1 MSRSLAVLGVLLA
14 AGCGDTPP
22 RGVGLHVLVPSDT
35 DAAVPPV
42 RLEPLADGL
51 VQPTVIAALPGR
63 TDLWIAD
70 RPGGI
75 WHVTPAGDAVL
86 VADLGPRIVPLDP
99 DGDERGLVGLALH
112 PGSVDDTRLLLH
124 WTAPPRP
131 DAPAGYD
138 HTATIAELV
147 VADDGTVGEPR
158 VILEVDAPQAGD
170 VGGPLAFD
178 PGGALL
184 IALGDGGG
192 TGDRGFGH
200 APGGNAQDLS
210 SLLGKV
216 LRIDVDV
223 PDAPYA
229 IPTDNPLVGPGDLGR
244 PEVWAWGFHDPRGLA
259 VDHDRV
265 LVADRGQDRQEE
277 VTAVTAGT
285 NAGWPVREGTL
296 CFDADDPTRPPTT
309 CRDVGPLGAPLVEP
323 VIALPHPGTGIDGV
337 TVASTIV
344 GGAIVQGVALPGFAG
359 DLVLGDRALVPS
371 APTGR
376 LLAAG
381 VRRPGDGLLWDPRPV
396 DVAARPDDLGA
407 WLLGIG
413 VDGAGTPCV
422 LTAEE
427 PGPTGTTGAAWRVV
441 PADGADSF

>member
-1 MSRSLAVLGVLLA
+1 MRW
-14 AGCGDTPP
+14 TPTFCKWIIDKQ
-22 RGVGLHVLVPSDT
+22 R
-35 DAAVPPV
+35 
-42 RLEPLADGL
+42 
-51 VQPTVIAALPGR
+51 PTNRFFG
-63 TDLWIAD
+63 
-70 RPGGI
+70 
-75 WHVTPAGDAVL
+75 WHVTPIATVFAVGGIVAHGHEVVRRHGHGLTDAERHL
-86 VADLGPRIVPLDP
+86 VAVAHIVFN
-99 DGDERGLVGLALH
+99 
-112 PGSVDDTRLLLH
+112 
-124 WTAPPRP
+124 
-131 DAPAGYD
+131 
-138 HTATIAELV
+138 ATGVFVE
-147 VADDGTVGEPR
+147 
-158 VILEVDAPQAGD
+158 
-170 VGGPLAFD
+170 
-178 PGGALL
+178 
-184 IALGDGGG
+184 GGG

-229 IPTDNPLVGPGDLGR
+229 IPADNPLVGPGHLGR

-309 CRDVGPLGAPLVEP
+309 CRDVGPLGEPLVEP
-323 VIALPHPGTGIDGV
+323 VIALPHPGTGTDGV

-344 GGAIVQGVALPGFAG
+344 GGVIVQGVALPGFAG

-371 APTGR
+371 EPTGR

-441 PADGADSF
+441 PAGGADSF